1 MFTYKHELSTTQAE
15 HKGGDCKADETRCG
29 RQKSNFNQMKKNRRF
44 FLKNAGLLGLG
55 AVGMGSLPGCTEK
68 DTKDSLPREDKTWT
82 SDPEWLR
89 VKYGEWSG
97 PGVPVGPG
105 PMDHVLLK
113 DYAPR
118 SSVIAPQTFVPKA
131 KFPVIDVHLHHYPAQ
146 EKGKRPKEALEEWVR
161 TMDEVGIEKSV
172 ILTVATGSQFDMLVD
187 FYLNSHPTRF
197 QLFCGVERNDIDK
210 PDFPE
215 RAARELERCYRL
227 GARGVGEVTDKGY
240 GITGDPRLAPNERM
254 HFDDVRLD
262 PFWSK
267 CAELGIPVNL
277 HLADHP
283 SSWQPPD
290 VFQERTPIFQQFNQY
305 GSDGVPYDGLLDYL
319 PKLLKKHPKTTFIAC
334 HLANLGND
342 LQRLGRTL
350 DTHSNLY
357 LDISAR
363 DYEVGR
369 QPRAAAKFLSLYS
382 DRVLFGTDMGM
393 DKGMYQAWWRLLESA
408 DEHMPGRSWW
418 RYYGLDLSDDIL
430 QKLYRENALKVLNWT

>member
-1 MFTYKHELSTTQAE
+1 
-15 HKGGDCKADETRCG
+15 
-29 RQKSNFNQMKKNRRF
+29 MKKNRRD
-44 FLKNAGLLGLG
+44 FLKNAGVLGF
-55 AVGMGSLPGCTEK
+55 AAAGMGGLEGCAPKEAENTVPALKE
-68 DTKDSLPREDKTWT
+68 WT
-82 SDPEWLR
+82 SDPEWLK
-89 VKYGEWSG
+89 VKYGAWSG

-105 PMDHVLLK
+105 PMDQVLVK

-118 SSVIAPQTFVPKA
+118 SSVIAPETFIPKA
-131 KFPVIDVHLHHYPAQ
+131 KFPVIDIHLHHYPGQ
-146 EKGKRPKEALEEWVR
+146 VEGTRPKEALAEWVK

-172 ILTVATGSQFDMLVD
+172 ILTVATGSQFDMMVD
-187 FYLNSHPTRF
+187 FYLNSHPDRF
-197 QLFCGVERNDIDK
+197 QLFCGIEKKDIDK

-215 RAARELERCYRL
+215 RAVKELERCYGL

-254 HFDDVRLD
+254 HIDDVRLD
-262 PFWSK
+262 PFWRK
-267 CAELGIPVNL
+267 CAELRIPVNL

-305 GSDGVPYDGLLDYL
+305 GSEGVPYDKLLEYL
-319 PKLLKKHPKTTFIAC
+319 PRLLAKHRDTTFIAC

-342 LQRLGRTL
+342 LQRLGKLL
-350 DTHSNLY
+350 DAHSNFF

-369 QPRAAAKFLSLYS
+369 QPRAAAKFLVRYS

-418 RYYGLDLSDDIL
+418 RYYGLELPEDVLL
-430 QKLYRENALKVLNWT
+430 KLYRENALKVLNWT

>member
-1 MFTYKHELSTTQAE
+1 
-15 HKGGDCKADETRCG
+15 
-29 RQKSNFNQMKKNRRF
+29 MKKNRRG
-44 FLKNAGLLGLG
+44 FLKEASLLGLG
-55 AVGMGSLPGCTEK
+55 AAGMASLTGCATNETETASASVEK
-68 DTKDSLPREDKTWT
+68 AWT
-82 SDPEWLR
+82 SDPEWLK

-105 PMDHVLLK
+105 PMDHVLVK

-118 SSVIAPQTFVPKA
+118 SSVIAPQTFIPKA
-131 KFPVIDVHLHHYPAQ
+131 KFPVIDIHLHHYPAQ
-146 EKGKRPKEALEEWVR
+146 EKGKRPKEALEDWIK

-172 ILTVATGSQFDMLVD
+172 ILTVATGSQFDMMVD
-187 FYLNSHPTRF
+187 FYLNSYPDRF
-197 QLFCGVERNDIDK
+197 QLFCGVEKNDIDK
-210 PDFPE
+210 PDYPD
-215 RAARELERCYRL
+215 RAVKELERCYSL

-267 CAELGIPVNL
+267 CSELDIPVNL

-290 VFQERTPIFQQFNQY
+290 VFQERTPIFQQFNQF
-305 GSDGVPYDGLLDYL
+305 GSDGVPYDELLNYL
-319 PKLLKKHPKTTFIAC
+319 PKLLTKHPETTFIAC
-334 HLANLGND
+334 HMANLGND
-342 LQRLGRTL
+342 LQRLGKTL
-350 DTHSNLY
+350 DTHPNLY

-369 QPRAAAKFLSLYS
+369 QPRAAAKFLTKYS
-382 DRVLFGTDMGM
+382 DRVMFGTDMGM
-393 DKGMYQAWWRLLESA
+393 DKGMYQGWWRLLESA

-418 RYYGLDLSDDIL
+418 RYYGLELPEDVLV
-430 QKLYRENALKVLNWT
+430 KLYRENALKVLKWI